1 MRRPAALF
9 LTVCLLIFGNISA
22 RAHQSAPPAPQVTQ
36 SELIMPLNGTLFFC
50 DVINDGEV
58 QGINSMEMLDYHITS
73 FSDPAILKVFEVNE
87 WAVESTGK
95 PGTCTVTLTHSENP
109 SMSFD
114 IEITVADVDVN
125 DIAREFSN
133 SLDGVIYVG
142 QKRSAQLKE
151 GLPFKDY
158 SFIPLDYDGYDD
170 RDFDSFSTSY
180 DESTGTFTVE
190 ALKTGKA
197 NYSFRHK
204 HYTSG
209 WGFALIAVEKPSA
222 DAIEVNPD
230 GLQLPQGISTSLEQI
245 INAGIVTG
253 INADEWKSYNVTAPE
268 GQDAVTLRW
277 LDWSEAYEIAGLNE
291 GETELHFVHKEFED
305 VAFDLKVRVVKG
317 LAPQIKETFS
327 GRTIYVGMSQTLK
340 ADSDI
345 DINDYYL
352 DVSPDDH
359 PSYSGKI
366 TFEKDPEA
374 NAIIVTGVTAG
385 KAQLLFGHKTY
396 SASVDG
402 CIINVQEQS
411 TEPTVPTVVEGKVE
425 RLMVNYGSI
434 VEYLVRNGYITGIAP
449 EELYEQYNV
458 ESSDESVLEIVARG
472 EAFEGRAIGEAE
484 LVFTHKTF
492 PDITF
497 SVPVHVVEC
506 TVKADK
512 DELEYGESVTLEFM
526 VSDGFEC
533 DNVEWKIEGGDNDRY
548 VTIEGN
554 RLTYSSPR
562 LSFLDGQVY
571 VVGHFDGSLSAG
583 KWIRLKTTDTGYQ
596 FTDRYPF
603 IYVGNSLQLALALT
617 ETIEGITIPA
627 HTFRLADEEDSEF
640 LIVSPNGMATALKYP
655 YEHRVIPVEAVD
667 ANGDVLCTTEVT
679 IFENITHAP
688 AIVKGRIDLI
698 RYQFAGIEKILADY
712 FGQENV
718 SSSDYELT
726 ADNPDI
732 LWIDEAWIVGQQ
744 YGSTILTITP
754 KGNRGAAVN
763 IEVTVNESR
772 DFTFSTLEYKY
783 NSDFKRWAYHIKAG
797 ETATAALESNL
808 PVGENWTIEMESG
821 HIGLLDVTK
830 LPGNMIEFKAAEN
843 RGGYNLFLI
852 KSDDYCNSYGEI
864 YVISYVEEE
873 KPVEMASTEAEVAAG
888 LGVKIPVTLPEEV
901 RGTEVT
907 WSSDNEDVAEV
918 HHHTGVV
925 TTKAFGTATITAH
938 AVETVQGVSLLSRA
952 GEEPVATVT
961 VKVGE
966 IGSFAVPAEMEAGE
980 YGNASFTL
988 NPANFGKDGCRW
1000 ISSRPEIA
1008 SIDAATGRI
1017 HAIAPGTT
1025 LIQLTT
1031 PVGSRQQVLTV
1042 AASDNLP
1049 ALTLNATDRSV
1060 RVGDV
1065 FQLIANMEGVTWSSS
1080 DRKVAVVDAIGLV
1093 IVTGH
1098 GSAVITAK
1106 TADGRT
1112 ASCRVS
1118 TSVVVV
1124 GIEDV
1129 VAGAEEAV
1137 KPVYDLQGRRVA
1149 RDASELGSLRPGIYI
1164 VGGRKVLVR

>member
-1 MRRPAALF
+1 
-9 LTVCLLIFGNISA
+9 
-22 RAHQSAPPAPQVTQ
+22 
-36 SELIMPLNGTLFFC
+36 
-50 DVINDGEV
+50 
-58 QGINSMEMLDYHITS
+58 MEMLDYHITS

-109 SMSFD
+109 SMTFD
-114 IEITVADVDVN
+114 IKITVADVNVD
-125 DIAREFSN
+125 DIAREFYN
-133 SLDGVIYVG
+133 SFNEVIYVG
-142 QKRSAQLKE
+142 TTRSAQLKE

-158 SFIPLDYDGYDD
+158 SFIPSDFDGYDD
-170 RDFDSFSTSY
+170 RDFDAFSTSY
-180 DESTGTFTVE
+180 DATTGIFTVE
-190 ALKTGKA
+190 ALKEGKA
-197 NYSFRHK
+197 NYSFKHK

-209 WGFALIAVEKPSA
+209 WGFTLIAAEKPSA
-222 DAIEVNPD
+222 DAIEVSAD

-245 INAGIVTG
+245 INAGIVKG
-253 INADEWKSYNVTAPE
+253 INADEWTSYNVTAAE
-268 GQDAVTLRW
+268 GQEAVTLEW
-277 LDWSEAYEIAGLNE
+277 LDWKDAYNIAGLNE

-327 GRTIYVGMSQTLK
+327 GRTIYVGISQTLK
-340 ADSDI
+340 ADSDL
-345 DINDYYL
+345 DINDYYFE
-352 DVSPDDH
+352 VSPDDH
-359 PSYSGKI
+359 PHYSGKI
-366 TFEKDPEA
+366 TFEKDPKD
-374 NAIIVTGVTAG
+374 NTITVTGVTAG

-411 TEPTVPTVVEGKVE
+411 TEPTVPTVVEGKVV
-425 RLMVNYGSI
+425 RLMVDYGCI
-434 VEYLVRNGYITGIAP
+434 VEQLTDGYITGITP
-449 EELYEQYNV
+449 EELNEQYNV
-458 ESSDESVLEIVARG
+458 ESSDEAVIEIVARG

-533 DNVEWKIEGGDNDRY
+533 GVVEWEIEGGDNDRY

-571 VVGHFDGSLSAG
+571 VVGYFDGSLSAG
-583 KWIRLKTTDTGYQ
+583 KWIRLKPKDTGYQ
-596 FTDRYPF
+596 FADRYPF
-603 IYVGNSLQLALALT
+603 IYVGNSQQLALALT

-640 LIVSPNGMATALKYP
+640 LSVSPGGMATALKYP
-655 YEHRVIPVEAVD
+655 YEHRAILVEAVD
-667 ANGDVLCTTEVT
+667 ANGNVLCTTEVT
-679 IFENITHAP
+679 IFEKVTHAP
-688 AIVKGRIDLI
+688 AIVKGKIDLI
-698 RYQFAGIEKILADY
+698 RHQFAGIGNILADY
-712 FGQENV
+712 FGQEDV

-732 LWIDEAWIVGQQ
+732 LWIDEIGIMGQQ

-754 KGNRGAAVN
+754 KSNPSAAVN
-763 IEVTVNESR
+763 IEVTVNERR
-772 DFTFSTLEYKY
+772 DFSLSTLEYKY
-783 NSDFKRWAYHIKAG
+783 NSDFERWAYHIKAG
-797 ETATAALESNL
+797 ETAKVALESNL
-808 PVGENWTIEMESG
+808 PVGNNWSIEMESG
-821 HIGLLDVTK
+821 HENLLEVTK

-843 RGGYNLFLI
+843 PGGYNLFLI
-852 KSDDYCNSYGEI
+852 ESDDYCNSYGEI
-864 YVISYVEEE
+864 YVISYMEEE
-873 KPVEMASTEAEVAAG
+873 KPVEMASAEAEVAAAV
-888 LGVKIPVTLPEEV
+888 GVKIPVTLPEEV

-907 WSSDNEDVAEV
+907 WSSDNEDVADV
-918 HHHTGVV
+918 HPQTGVV
-925 TTKAFGTATITAH
+925 TTKAFGTATITAR
-938 AVETVQGVSLLSRA
+938 AVETVQGASLLSRA
-952 GEEPVATVT
+952 GEETVATVT

-966 IGSFAVPAEMEAGE
+966 IGSFAVPTEIEAGE
-980 YGNASFTL
+980 YADASFTL
-988 NPANFGKDGCRW
+988 NPAEFGKDGCRW
-1000 ISSRPEIA
+1000 TSSRPEIA

-1025 LIQLTT
+1025 LIQLIT
-1031 PVGSRQQVLTV
+1031 PVGSRQEVVTV
-1042 AASDNLP
+1042 TGSAGELP
-1049 ALTLNATDRSV
+1049 ALTLDASNRSV
-1060 RVGDV
+1060 RVGEI
-1065 FQLIANMEGVTWSSS
+1065 FRLTPNMQGVTWSSS
-1080 DRKVAVVDAIGLV
+1080 DRKVAVVDATGLV

-1106 TADGRT
+1106 TADGRS

-1129 VAGAEEAV
+1129 VAGTGEAL

-1149 RDASELGSLRPGIYI
+1149 RDASELGALRPGIYI